1 MGERDEKMLAA
12 QAGLGTDLIRRTR
25 VPEIRIESLEGGFLV
40 MHHDGSYNGG
50 LGPERQVVPNV
61 DSLVSFVQRWAN
73 EASNGR

>member
-1 MGERDEKMLAA
+1 MGEQDEKMLSA
-12 QAGLGTDLIRRTR
+12 QVMGAGLIRRTR

-50 LGPERQVVPNV
+50 LGPERCVVPNA
-61 DSLVSFVQRWAN
+61 DCLVSFVQKWAN